1 MKNEVIYNVFT
12 LGNNDFF
19 KKMVYISP
27 SLYKYKYELN
37 NFNQIRNKIGD
48 REFSNFLQLEICD
61 ENKHRKSA
69 SHRLLFSS
77 HLIILFIF
85 MFL

>member
-1 MKNEVIYNVFT
+1 MYLF
-12 LGNNDFF
+12 
-19 KKMVYISP
+19 SP
-27 SLYKYKYELN
+27 HADLHLKAAELAIDHTEYY
-37 NFNQIRNKIGD
+37 FNQIRNKIGD